1 MQPQTGHVHI
11 GHDAGRVEP
20 REYIAELAGVLGE
33 NTARVVVFMKAL
45 QPLVAYRPNQLSP

>member
-1 MQPQTGHVHI
+1 
-11 GHDAGRVEP
+11 
-20 REYIAELAGVLGE
+20 VLGE